1 MVQMARALFLRCPPE
16 TGECA
21 LSRSNSASRIFLVS
35 QHDAADH
42 LPVGRLDDV
51 HDLAAMGFNECSI
64 DVVRRDRFNLLALH
78 DCFHRVFSLCENLS
92 QNEVTATRVRE
103 LLRQQCKRSSR
114 AISGHCAKSLHSWH
128 LLRERICLCVTWN
141 RHCPFADSSAGL
153 CMALYPRP
161 SRTRLS
167 RGAFTHG

>member
-1 MVQMARALFLRCPPE
+1 MQLAEVGRAVFLCCPPE

-21 LSRSNSASRIFLVS
+21 LSRGNSSPRIFLVS
-35 QHDAADH
+35 QHDAADQ

-103 LLRQQCKRSSR
+103 LYVNNASVVPGQSPATALN
-114 AISGHCAKSLHSWH
+114 HC
-128 LLRERICLCVTWN
+128 I
-141 RHCPFADSSAGL
+141 AGT
-153 CMALYPRP
+153 Y
-161 SRTRLS
+161 
-167 RGAFTHG
+167 

>member
-1 MVQMARALFLRCPPE
+1 MAKTC
-16 TGECA
+16 ECT
-21 LSRSNSASRIFLVS
+21 LSGGDCAPRIFLVS
-35 QHDAADH
+35 QRRLGNH

-103 LLRQQCKRSSR
+103 LYVNN
-114 AISGHCAKSLHSWH
+114 A
-128 LLRERICLCVTWN
+128 
-141 RHCPFADSSAGL
+141 SAVPGQSPAT
-153 CMALYPRP
+153 ALNYCIAG
-161 SRTRLS
+161 TY
-167 RGAFTHG
+167 